1 MRQVFEARRDHYR
14 EIAIVVRLL
23 ARQSKFPTIR
33 RQLID
38 IANRYDRMADF
49 ADSLV
54 DGGRGRHTE
63 RDLRRSR
70 VQSSPRVARIP
81 HDPF

>member
-1 MRQVFEARRDHYR
+1 MGGQNAPGFRGTARSLSRNCDR
-14 EIAIVVRLL
+14 RPAAGSTIEI
-23 ARQSKFPTIR
+23 PTIR

-54 DGGRGRHTE
+54 DGAVE
-63 RDLRRSR
+63 D
-70 VQSSPRVARIP
+70 IP
-81 HDPF
+81 SGI